1 MAISNDNKFLS
12 LTGLNLLWEK
22 INNKFATKA
31 VATTS
36 ADGLM
41 SKTDKANL
49 DELVN
54 LKPAEKGAQVN
65 VIEGV
70 AIAAVGGTAA
80 NITEI
85 KDKHA
90 VIRVSTDIAG
100 ATTTQPLTMAEAVAV
115 KTYVD
120 NAKSAANDYADSV
133 GTSTLASAKTYADG
147 VAANAGASAL
157 AAAKTYADE
166 VGATTLADAKSYT
179 DTKTSTAL
187 SDAKT
192 YADGIV
198 AAGMTATYNA
208 AVEHAEN
215 YADGVGASAA
225 TALAAGM
232 TATYNAGVT
241 YTDGKVS
248 TALSDAKTYADG
260 IGAAG
265 ATALAAATETLQNQ
279 IDTLNGGS
287 NVTGSVDNKVATA
300 IAGVIAG
307 ATSSFDTLKEIADW
321 IANDTTGA
329 AKMAND
335 IKANSDA
342 IDVLNGEGAGS
353 VKKQVADALDTAKNY
368 ADGVGTS
375 TLASA
380 KTYADGAGATALASA
395 KSYTDTAKESVI
407 GKSGDASTANTIYG
421 AKAYADSILSNAVS
435 GLGYTAST
443 VDTPAPVV
451 KVATEVTQTN
461 GVVSVVYTTFT
472 AISKSDIDAL
482 V

>member
-1 MAISNDNKFLS
+1 MDTSNDNKFLS

-41 SKTDKANL
+41 SATDKANL

-54 LKPAEKGAQVN
+54 LKPAEAGAQAN

-70 AIAAVGGTAA
+70 AIAAVGGNAA
-80 NITEI
+80 NVTEI

-90 VIRVSTDIAG
+90 VLRVSTDIAAA
-100 ATTTQPLTMAEAVAV
+100 ATTEPLTMAEAVAV

-120 NAKSAANDYADSV
+120 NAKSAAN
-133 GTSTLASAKTYADG
+133 
-147 VAANAGASAL
+147 N
-157 AAAKTYADE
+157 
-166 VGATTLADAKSYT
+166 YT

-187 SDAKT
+187 ADAKS

-215 YADGVGASAA
+215 YSDSIK
-225 TALAAGM
+225 TALDEVIEE
-232 TATYNAGVT
+232 NEKVT
-241 YTDGKVS
+241 S
-248 TALSDAKTYADG
+248 EALNDLDTRVKTIEAQDVYVKNDVDSA
-260 IGAAG
+260 I
-265 ATALAAATETLQNQ
+265 AAAKDALQNQ
-279 IDTLNGGS
+279 IDTLNAGA
-287 NVTGSVDNKVATA
+287 NVTGSVDNKVTTA

>member
-100 ATTTQPLTMAEAVAV
+100 ATTTQPLTMVEAVAV

-133 GTSTLASAKTYADG
+133 GTSTLTSAKSYAEA

-166 VGATTLADAKSYT
+166 VGATTLAAAKSYT

-192 YADGIV
+192 YANDIV

-215 YADGVGASAA
+215 YADNIKTTIDEVIEENEKVTSEALNDLDTRVKTIEAQDVYDKNDVDSA
-225 TALAAGM
+225 
-232 TATYNAGVT
+232 
-241 YTDGKVS
+241 
-248 TALSDAKTYADG
+248 
-260 IGAAG
+260 I
-265 ATALAAATETLQNQ
+265 AAAKDALQNQ
-279 IDTLNGGS
+279 IDTLNAGA
-287 NVTGSVDNKVATA
+287 NVTGSVDNKVTTA

-335 IKANSDA
+335 IKANSNA
-342 IDVLNGEGAGS
+342 IEVLNGEGAGS

-368 ADGVGTS
+368 ANGVGTS

-395 KSYTDTAKESVI
+395 KLYTDTAKESVI

-472 AISKSDIDAL
+472 AISEEEIRTMFN
-482 V
+482 

>member
-1 MAISNDNKFLS
+1 MATSNDNKFLS

-49 DELVN
+49 DELVT
-54 LKPAEKGAQVN
+54 LKPAEAGAQAN

-120 NAKSAANDYADSV
+120 NAKSAANNYADSV
-133 GTSTLASAKTYADG
+133 GATALATAKSYADG
-147 VAANAGASAL
+147 VAANAGAA
-157 AAAKTYADE
+157 
-166 VGATTLADAKSYT
+166 
-179 DTKTSTAL
+179 AL

-192 YADGIV
+192 YADGIGATALAAAKTYADGIGATALATAKTYTDTTV

-208 AVEHAEN
+208 AVEYAEN
-215 YADGVGASAA
+215 YSDSIKTAIDGVIEENEKVTSEALTDLDTRVKTIEAQDVYVKNDVDSA
-225 TALAAGM
+225 
-232 TATYNAGVT
+232 
-241 YTDGKVS
+241 
-248 TALSDAKTYADG
+248 
-260 IGAAG
+260 I
-265 ATALAAATETLQNQ
+265 AAAAETLQNQ
-279 IDTLNGGS
+279 IDTLNAGA
-287 NVTGSVDNKVATA
+287 NVAGSVDNKVTTA

-335 IKANSDA
+335 IKANSNA
-342 IDVLNGEGAGS
+342 IEVLNGEGTGS
-353 VKKQVADALDTAKNY
+353 VKKQVADALDSAKNY

-375 TLASA
+375 TLTSA
-380 KTYADGAGATALASA
+380 KTYADGVGSTTLDSA
-395 KSYTDTAKESVI
+395 KSYTDAAKTAVI
-407 GKSGDASTANTIYG
+407 GTDKDAETANTIWG
-421 AKAYADSILSNAVS
+421 AKKYADSILSNAVS
-435 GLGYTAST
+435 GLGYTASI
-443 VDTPAPVV
+443 VDDPSPVV
-451 KVATEVTQTN
+451 KVATEVTQAN
-461 GVVSVVYTTFT
+461 GIVNVVYTTFT
-472 AISKSDIDAL
+472 AISADDINKL